1 MNQKEIS
8 AVINKRFKKIEVL
21 FHKII
26 SGFEM
31 ESIHEFRTQIKKLRA
46 FLRLLNV
53 EIDDDNRLKI
63 PKRIKAFYAYSG
75 TIRNLQLQEEN
86 MCAYIGNPE
95 YTVTEI
101 YIDYLKKIIEKWKDN
116 AIEFEGLENNFYNDE
131 KKILKQLPGKLRK
144 GYAKKFLQN
153 KLNVLASLI
162 KKLPDDD
169 ALHCIRKLLKDILYN
184 WTLIKRYSKLLPPDF
199 SEEEKIKSFTELL
212 GLFMDKRT
220 AINLL
225 ETYCK
230 DCEENGFVIEKEMRE
245 IQEIEHGWKRE
256 KMELSNLIYLQPGL
270 LQLLPV
276 S

>member
-1 MNQKEIS
+1 MNQREIS

-53 EIDDDNRLKI
+53 EIDDDNQLKI

-75 TIRNLQLQEEN
+75 TIRNLQLQGEN
-86 MCAYIGNPE
+86 MCAYIGNPG
-95 YTVTEI
+95 YTVAEI

-116 AIEFEGLENNFYNDE
+116 AIEFEGLKNNFYNDE

-184 WTLIKRYSKLLPPDF
+184 WTLIKQYSKLLPPDF

-256 KMELSNLIYLQPGL
+256 KMELAQAIYFKCGL
-270 LQLLPV
+270 LNLSPV